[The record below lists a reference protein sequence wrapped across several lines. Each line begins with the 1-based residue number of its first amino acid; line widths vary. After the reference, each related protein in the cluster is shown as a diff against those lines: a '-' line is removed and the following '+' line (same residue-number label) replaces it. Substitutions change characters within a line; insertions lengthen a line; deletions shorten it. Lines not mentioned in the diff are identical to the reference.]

1 MFYGQDLKEK
11 RYMTRAH
18 IAEII
23 AMMGPPPLEL
33 LQRGKRTAEF
43 FTKDGKHYQY

>member
-1 MFYGQDLKEK
+1 MFYGRDPKEK

-18 IAEII
+18 MAEMI

-33 LQRGKRTAEF
+33 LGRGKRTGEF
-43 FTKDGKHYQY
+43 FTKDGKHYRY